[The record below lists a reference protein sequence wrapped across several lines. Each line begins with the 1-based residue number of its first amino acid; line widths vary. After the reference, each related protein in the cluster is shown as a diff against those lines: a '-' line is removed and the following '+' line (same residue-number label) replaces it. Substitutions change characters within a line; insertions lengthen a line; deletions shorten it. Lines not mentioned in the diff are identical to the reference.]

1 MTKIGM
7 NNPSNCKADTKTKG
21 HQEKLIF
28 DWNIQLEKVQLT
40 RELKDDTVIYQVIR
54 LPCKND
60 QGYCD
65 PTTRIQATLFG
76 SLKTHVAHFK
86 LHTITE
92 E

>member
-54 LPCKND
+54 LP
-60 QGYCD
+60 
-65 PTTRIQATLFG
+65 
-76 SLKTHVAHFK
+76 
-86 LHTITE
+86 
-92 E
+92 